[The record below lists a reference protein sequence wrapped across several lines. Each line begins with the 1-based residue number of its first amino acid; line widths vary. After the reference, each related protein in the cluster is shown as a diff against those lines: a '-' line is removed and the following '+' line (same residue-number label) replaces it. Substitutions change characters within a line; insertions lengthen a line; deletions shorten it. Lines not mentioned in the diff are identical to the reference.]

1 MAKRKEEMIRG
12 AEISSDGNRAIN
24 KFRIGDALMMLVLVI
39 LCLTGG
45 KVHFQ
50 QFGCYGKICVPLAQG
65 PDL

>member
-39 LCLTGG
+39 LCLT
-45 KVHFQ
+45 
-50 QFGCYGKICVPLAQG
+50 CVLVPWCG
-65 PDL
+65 P